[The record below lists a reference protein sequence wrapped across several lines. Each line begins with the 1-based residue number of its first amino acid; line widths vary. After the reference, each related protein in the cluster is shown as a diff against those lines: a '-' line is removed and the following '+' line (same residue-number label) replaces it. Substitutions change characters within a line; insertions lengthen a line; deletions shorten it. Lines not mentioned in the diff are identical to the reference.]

1 MPDIYSNE
9 WYQAMIELCNSRDD
23 LSAKV
28 PKGEYKFA
36 IESVGDGKSPYV
48 PEGSTKHF
56 FLIFKD
62 GKVTQCEE
70 SPEKISGKGLNY
82 RIIGDASDFELIA
95 TGEKDPV
102 DAGLSG
108 QLNVRGDMRFL
119 MMNAEMATVIFEVYQ
134 QSKMTDWPLGKPP
147 YEVAKAVAV

>member
-1 MPDIYSNE
+1 MPDIFTNE
-9 WYQAMIELCNSRDD
+9 WYQAMIDLCNSRDD

-36 IESVGDGKSPYV
+36 IELVGDGKSPYV
-48 PEGSTKHF
+48 PEGTTKHF

-82 RIIGDASDFELIA
+82 RITGAAEDFELIA
-95 TGEKDPV
+95 TGDKDPV

-119 MMNAEMATVIFEVYQ
+119 MQNAEMATVIFEVYQ
-134 QSKMTDWPLGKPP
+134 QSKMTTWPQGKPP
-147 YEVAKAVAV
+147 YDNTKQFAV

>member
-1 MPDIYSNE
+1 MPNIYTEE
-9 WYQAMIELCNSRDD
+9 WYQAMIELCNSRED

-36 IESVGDGKSPYV
+36 IEIVGDGKSPYV
-48 PEGSTKHF
+48 PEGSIKHF

-62 GKVTQCEE
+62 GQVTECEE
-70 SPEKISGKGLNY
+70 SPEKIPSKGLNY
-82 RIIGDASDFELIA
+82 RINGTAEDFELIA

-108 QLNVRGDMRFL
+108 ELNVRGDMRFL
-119 MMNAEMATVIFEVYQ
+119 MQNAEMATVIFEVY
-134 QSKMTDWPLGKPP
+134 SKSDMTAWPLGRPP
-147 YEVAKAVAV
+147 YSSICAEAI

>member
-1 MPDIYSNE
+1 MPDIFTNE
-9 WYQAMIELCNSRDD
+9 WYQAMVELCNSRDD

-36 IESVGDGKSPYV
+36 IELVGDGKSPYV
-48 PEGSTKHF
+48 PEGTTKHF

-82 RIIGDASDFELIA
+82 RITGAAEDFELIA
-95 TGEKDPV
+95 TGDKDPV

-119 MMNAEMATVIFEVYQ
+119 MQNAEMATVIFEVYQ
-134 QSKMTDWPLGKPP
+134 QSKMTTWPQGKPP
-147 YEVAKAVAV
+147 YDNIEKIAV

>member
-1 MPDIYSNE
+1 MPDIFTNE
-9 WYQAMIELCNSRDD
+9 WYQAMIDLCNSRDD

-36 IESVGDGKSPYV
+36 IELVGDGKSPYV
-48 PEGSTKHF
+48 PEGTTKHF

-82 RIIGDASDFELIA
+82 RITGAAEDFELIA
-95 TGEKDPV
+95 TGDKDPV

-119 MMNAEMATVIFEVYQ
+119 MQNAEMATVIFEVYQ
-134 QSKMTDWPLGKPP
+134 QSKMTTWPMGKPP
-147 YEVAKAVAV
+147 YDNIEKVAV

>member
-1 MPDIYSNE
+1 MPDIFTNE
-9 WYQAMIELCNSRDD
+9 WYQAMIDLCNSRDD

-36 IESVGDGKSPYV
+36 IELVGDGKSPYV
-48 PEGSTKHF
+48 PEGTTKHF

-82 RIIGDASDFELIA
+82 RITGAAEDFELIA
-95 TGEKDPV
+95 TGDKDPV

-119 MMNAEMATVIFEVYQ
+119 MQNAEMATVIFEVYQ
-134 QSKMTDWPLGKPP
+134 QSKMTTWPQGKPP
-147 YEVAKAVAV
+147 YDNIEKIAV